1 MVSSTYRRSKSLAA
15 DVARW
20 WNQLKVERGKYLD
33 EVSSLAQFVKTLLE
47 ENCVPSTTLTE
58 EESHNPST
66 QRTSLVENLQ
76 ETIIIM
82 KDALTEV
89 ERCLYDMMGNDLVK
103 PLTPGRVIDLVQME
117 VKQLDLLL
125 ISAKNYLKVKNRID
139 ENLTPKN
146 QSQIVE
152 SAINDLSKN
161 FRILQ
166 DQIPKTE
173 EIFNNVYEEM
183 TKQRD
188 LADLLEKKQFL

>member
-20 WNQLKVERGKYLD
+20 WNQLKVQRGKYLD
-33 EVSSLAQFVKTLLE
+33 EISTLAQLVKTLLE
-47 ENCVPSTTLTE
+47 EKFVSSTSMTE
-58 EESHNPST
+58 EESLIPST

-76 ETIIIM
+76 EIILIM

-89 ERCLYDMMGNDLVK
+89 ERCLNDMMGNDLVK
-103 PLTPGRVIDLVQME
+103 PLTPGRVIELVQME

-125 ISAKNYLKVKNRID
+125 ISAKNYLKVKNRVD

-146 QSQIVE
+146 HSQIME
-152 SAINDLSKN
+152 SAINDLSEN